1 MEWVKERDL
10 LIAQTMAFVQSVN
23 DRKLG
28 ARRLDASRWAESRI
42 EAAPIDAIKPIEATK
57 RIDAIK
63 PIEAIKIVEQ
73 PPANIPFN
81 VPAPRPNRLTRSKRS
96 KRSKSS
102 SSRRP
107 TSRSTSPPRDQASP
121 ARCEPRCRTGSQVF
135 ARTNSGSIGSVTNIA
150 APPWPGCAS
159 LSAMIP
165 HPLRCVN
172 SQGS

>member
-42 EAAPIDAIKPIEATK
+42 EAAPIDATKP
-57 RIDAIK
+57 IDAIK

-81 VPAPRPNRLTRSKRS
+81 VPAPRPNVSGEVRAEMQNRVASFRAHQQ
-96 KRSKSS
+96 RFH
-102 SSRRP
+102 RE
-107 TSRSTSPPRDQASP
+107 RDEYCSATLAKMRVLVSDDSAP
-121 ARCEPRCRTGSQVF
+121 A
-135 ARTNSGSIGSVTNIA
+135 
-150 APPWPGCAS
+150 
-159 LSAMIP
+159 
-165 HPLRCVN
+165 PLRE
-172 SQGS
+172 